1 MRKIFFYLFFVVLSG
16 LFAHADPLSPRN
28 DQVSLRLDNNIQL
41 IIDER
46 IELVCTVF
54 RLAGAQEYIN
64 YQLFDYISEVD
75 DFVYNNKDHPIISFI
90 KDIRDNYNFAYSI
103 AAKSALMVKIVNG
116 NIVYDNA
123 WNLKKTFSE
132 EYEQCWTEDIFREY
146 VGLLDDFYKKA
157 IFISFLY
164 LIFNSMRI

>member
-1 MRKIFFYLFFVVLSG
+1 MRKIYSFIFFVVLSG
-16 LFAHADPLSPRN
+16 LFAHAAPLSPRN
-28 DQVSLRLDNNIQL
+28 DQVCLRLDNNIQL

-103 AAKSALMVKIVNG
+103 AAKSALMVKLSMVTLFTITRG
-116 NIVYDNA
+116 T
-123 WNLKKTFSE
+123 LKKHLAKNMNS
-132 EYEQCWTEDIFREY
+132 
-146 VGLLDDFYKKA
+146 VGQKIYFV
-157 IFISFLY
+157 
-164 LIFNSMRI
+164 NM

>member
-16 LFAHADPLSPRN
+16 LFAHAAPLSPRN
-28 DQVSLRLDNNIQL
+28 DQVCLRLDNNIQL

-54 RLAGAQEYIN
+54 RLAGAHEYIN

-123 WNLKKTFSE
+123 WNLKKHLAKNMNS
-132 EYEQCWTEDIFREY
+132 
-146 VGLLDDFYKKA
+146 VGQKIYFV
-157 IFISFLY
+157 
-164 LIFNSMRI
+164 NM